1 MPTVLGLGIDA
12 LHTQEVHISKMALY
26 LKLNMS
32 MYYRRNLGRQK
43 PTTSL
48 VGFAEWKCELDSLG
62 SLEQFYV
69 FAADFQHLV
78 RA

>member
-1 MPTVLGLGIDA
+1 MLRLGIDA
-12 LHTQEVHISKMALY
+12 LHTQEVHIGKMALY

-43 PTTSL
+43 PTTPL
-48 VGFAEWKCELDSLG
+48 VGFAEWKCKLDSLG
-62 SLEQFYV
+62 SLKQFYV
-69 FAADFQHLV
+69 FTADFQHLI